1 MNQNETKLETPVIF
15 SEYVNYQE
23 LAEKHLRTMSIT
35 ADARFEASKRVVL
48 INSTC
53 FLTTTIASLGLILI
67 PLLDLAGINKIFSNL
82 TLGIVQI
89 FLAVCVLVY
98 STTIGTANYLVRS
111 KEYLQC
117 GDRVKKIIDEFQV
130 HLIDCEHR
138 QSKPNLEKYMNDYRK
153 ALEGF
158 ENHEDID
165 YQHALKVY
173 NAKKRSKVLKE
184 PVSVSTGKEAD
195 EGNPPKADQPKKDIK
210 NKDSKNLITRL
221 WSKVKPYLPFL
232 IIGGFEL
239 FIISLMI
246 LSYLYFQTRT
256 FDSLLRI
263 FIESSLQ

>member
-1 MNQNETKLETPVIF
+1 MNQNETNLETLGDT
-15 SEYVNYQE
+15 SEYAKYRK
-23 LAEKHLRTMSIT
+23 LAKKHLRTMTIT
-35 ADARFEASKRVVL
+35 ADARFEASKRLVL

-67 PLLDLAGINKIFSNL
+67 PLLDLAGINKIFSNI

-98 STTIGTANYLVRS
+98 STAIGTANYLVRS

-117 GDRVKKIIDEFQV
+117 GDRVKKIIDEFKV
-130 HLIDCEHR
+130 HLIDCELKK
-138 QSKPNLEKYMNDYRK
+138 SKPNLEKYMNDYRK

-165 YQHALKVY
+165 YQHALNVY
-173 NAKKRSKVLKE
+173 NAKNSSEVEKE
-184 PVSVSTGKEAD
+184 PDSEITGKDTD
-195 EGNPPKADQPKKDIK
+195 EETPQKAIKPKKAIK
-210 NKDSKNLITRL
+210 TKSSKNPITRF

-232 IIGGFEL
+232 IIGGFEF

-246 LSYLYFQTRT
+246 LSYLYFQSRT